1 MAWFL
6 VQTVYDQG
14 KYAEV
19 RPRHREYL
27 AKLAAEGT
35 VAVAGPFADD
45 SGGVF
50 LIQAEDADSLQAVLD
65 ADPYVVEGA
74 LESFTV
80 REFKPTLGAWVQ

>member
-27 AKLAAEGT
+27 KKLADKGT
-35 VAVAGPFADD
+35 VAVAGPFTDDTGGAYLMQAANADT
-45 SGGVF
+45 
-50 LIQAEDADSLQAVLD
+50 LQELLD
-65 ADPYVVEGA
+65 ADPYIAEGA
-74 LESFTV
+74 LESYTV
-80 REFKPTLGAWVQ
+80 REINPTLGAWLQ

>member
-6 VQTVYDQG
+6 VQTVYDQE
-14 KYAEV
+14 KYGAV

-27 AKLAAEGT
+27 SKLASDGT

-45 SGGVF
+45 TGGAI
-50 LIQAEDADSLQAVLD
+50 LIQAEDADALQAILD

-74 LESFTV
+74 LDGFTV
-80 REFKPTLGAWVQ
+80 REFKPALGAWVQ

>member
-6 VQTVYDQG
+6 VQTVYNQE
-14 KYAEV
+14 KYGAV

-27 AKLAAEGT
+27 SKLT
-35 VAVAGPFADD
+35 
-45 SGGVF
+45 
-50 LIQAEDADSLQAVLD
+50 AEDTDALQVLLD

-74 LESFTV
+74 LDGFTV

>member
-6 VQTVYDQG
+6 VQTVYNRE
-14 KYAEV
+14 KFAEV

-27 AKLAAEGT
+27 QKLSAEGT

-45 SGGVF
+45 SGGTILV
-50 LIQAEDADSLQAVLD
+50 QAENTDALQRILD
-65 ADPYVVEGA
+65 ADPYVAEGA

-80 REFKPTLGAWVQ
+80 REFKPALGAWVQ

>member
-6 VQTVYDQG
+6 VQTVYNQE
-14 KYAEV
+14 KYAAV

-27 AKLAAEGT
+27 AKLAADGT
-35 VAVAGPFADD
+35 LAVAGPFADD
-45 SGGVF
+45 SGGAF
-50 LIQAEDADSLQAVLD
+50 LIQAADADALQEILD

-80 REFKPTLGAWVQ
+80 REFNPTLGAWVQ